1 MPKIAANF
9 ELGSAQP
16 IDSRFV
22 VATESDLNGLKVYE
36 GLEVYIKDTK
46 LKKRYNGSEWVDMKA
61 DLETEEAGFV
71 EIGTSSTINIE
82 SDTQVPTSKAV
93 QTLIDGV
100 LGDIETLLEAI

>member
-36 GLEVYIKDTK
+36 GLEVYVKS
-46 LKKRYNGSEWVDMKA
+46 LKAKKYYNGTYWTDAVLSKDDILEIVNSEY
-61 DLETEEAGFV
+61 ENGEAG
-71 EIGTSSTINIE
+71 
-82 SDTQVPTSKAV
+82 AY
-93 QTLIDGV
+93 
-100 LGDIETLLEAI
+100 